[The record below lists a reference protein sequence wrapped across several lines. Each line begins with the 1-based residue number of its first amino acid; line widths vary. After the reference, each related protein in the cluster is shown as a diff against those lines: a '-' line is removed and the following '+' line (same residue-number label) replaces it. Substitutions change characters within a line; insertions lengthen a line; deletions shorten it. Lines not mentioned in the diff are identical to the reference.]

1 MRTRSSFFIVGY
13 GTFLRGAHGRSADD
27 KLLRGSADERAPHP
41 ALPASAHM
49 AAPSKKAE
57 YDKYMETSGGKQM
70 LGQAVVGLSKA
81 ALADPNVQPAAFLR
95 DFFESGKSS
104 SSVGSAELS
113 EEERQ
118 KVAAYM
124 KASGAFDLLTKAL
137 VALFDTAERPPN
149 PGVHF
154 QAFFLKEAPPPP
166 EPEAPPPA
174 AAKEKTPSAPEAA
187 AAEPADAAAAEPS
200 APEAAEAEPAPAP
213 EAAAAEPE
221 AAAAEPEAA
230 AAEAE
235 PAAEAEAAEPE
246 AAAAEA
252 PAPEA

>member
-1 MRTRSSFFIVGY
+1 
-13 GTFLRGAHGRSADD
+13 
-27 KLLRGSADERAPHP
+27 
-41 ALPASAHM
+41 M

-95 DFFESGKSS
+95 DFFETGKSS

-187 AAEPADAAAAEPS
+187 AEPS

-235 PAAEAEAAEPE
+235 QAAEAEAAAEPE

>member
-1 MRTRSSFFIVGY
+1 
-13 GTFLRGAHGRSADD
+13 
-27 KLLRGSADERAPHP
+27 
-41 ALPASAHM
+41 M

-187 AAEPADAAAAEPS
+187 ADKSHAIPS
-200 APEAAEAEPAPAP
+200 MLGARGGGGGAG
-213 EAAAAEPE
+213 
-221 AAAAEPEAA
+221 
-230 AAEAE
+230 
-235 PAAEAEAAEPE
+235 
-246 AAAAEA
+246 
-252 PAPEA
+252 